1 MAPWVSPVLCLNG
14 GTKRHLHGR
23 LRPRDIYMEDMR
35 VVEASR
41 LFNKFTALTPMN
53 LLKTF
58 KKIYFEAVQLE

>member
-1 MAPWVSPVLCLNG
+1 
-14 GTKRHLHGR
+14 
-23 LRPRDIYMEDMR
+23 MEDMR